1 MDNEG
6 SSMTTNMVRESA
18 KILEFPVRNIQK
30 LMEMREREGRARPV
44 IVECGNWYHQEA
56 IREMEE
62 APKQ

>member
-1 MDNEG
+1 
-6 SSMTTNMVRESA
+6 MTTNMVRESA
-18 KILEFPVRNIQK
+18 MILKFPVRNTQK
-30 LMEMREREGRARPV
+30 LREMQERESRARPV